1 MKIFVVLCTFAKGD
15 EFAGLT
21 EQLGQ
26 RLEFAGSLRRGA
38 EGDEFRKNAT
48 LMYLMAGKLK
58 KVVNIW
64 IEEMS
69 SEEEHAL
76 HQVQDTGSDAVSVSS
91 SRYSAHP
98 HALQTFIEKITTF
111 RSATNYVDTG
121 LHPKV
126 QADAA
131 EEGSYRLVGLYT
143 TDISSMRTCWQH
155 KALTSSQSPI
165 TDVMR
170 KPLVVGLGNK

>member
-1 MKIFVVLCTFAKGD
+1 MEIFVVLCTFAKGD

-48 LMYLMAGKLK
+48 LTYLAAGRLE

-69 SEEEHAL
+69 EEEHAL
-76 HQVQDTGSDAVSVSS
+76 LQVQDSGSDAASISS
-91 SRYSAHP
+91 SHYSAHA
-98 HALQTFIEKITTF
+98 HALQTFIEKITIF
-111 RSATNYVDTG
+111 CSATNYVDTD
-121 LHPKV
+121 LQPQV
-126 QADAA
+126 
-131 EEGSYRLVGLYT
+131 
-143 TDISSMRTCWQH
+143 
-155 KALTSSQSPI
+155 
-165 TDVMR
+165 
-170 KPLVVGLGNK
+170 

>member
-1 MKIFVVLCTFAKGD
+1 MFQSIVTEDLADIVQNADFQERMELFVVLCTFAKGD

-48 LMYLMAGKLK
+48 LTYLAAGKLE

-69 SEEEHAL
+69 EEEHAL
-76 HQVQDTGSDAVSVSS
+76 LQVQDSGSDAASISS
-91 SRYSAHP
+91 SR
-98 HALQTFIEKITTF
+98 
-111 RSATNYVDTG
+111 
-121 LHPKV
+121 
-126 QADAA
+126 
-131 EEGSYRLVGLYT
+131 
-143 TDISSMRTCWQH
+143 
-155 KALTSSQSPI
+155 
-165 TDVMR
+165 
-170 KPLVVGLGNK
+170 

>member
-1 MKIFVVLCTFAKGD
+1 MEIFVVLCTFAKGD
-15 EFAGLT
+15 EFAGLA

-38 EGDEFRKNAT
+38 EGDEFRKNTT
-48 LMYLMAGKLK
+48 LMYLAAGKLE

-64 IEEMS
+64 IEEM

-76 HQVQDTGSDAVSVSS
+76 HQVQDSGSDAVSISS

-111 RSATNYVDTG
+111 HSAMNYINTG

-131 EEGSYRLVGLYT
+131 EKGSYRLVGLYT
-143 TDISSMRTCWQH
+143 TDISSMQTCWQH
-155 KALTSSQSPI
+155 KALTLSQSPI

>member
-1 MKIFVVLCTFAKGD
+1 M
-15 EFAGLT
+15 

-26 RLEFAGSLRRGA
+26 RLEFAR

-48 LMYLMAGKLK
+48 LAYLIAGKLQ

-76 HQVQDTGSDAVSVSS
+76 HQVQDSGSDTVSISS

-98 HALQTFIEKITTF
+98 HVLQTFIEKITTF
-111 RSATNYVDTG
+111 RSATNYIGTG
-121 LHPKV
+121 LHPQV

-131 EEGSYRLVGLYT
+131 EERSYRSAGLY
-143 TDISSMRTCWQH
+143 
-155 KALTSSQSPI
+155 
-165 TDVMR
+165 
-170 KPLVVGLGNK
+170 N